1 MKVIIALIG
10 KAGAGKD
17 TIAQALASRNP
28 NWNMIVSCTT
38 RPMRDGEVEGVNY
51 HYLTNEQFAEKVING
66 DMLEATYFNE
76 WHYGTMASS
85 LKEGVNIGVFNPEGL
100 DCLTS
105 SPLDGVKVLSY
116 YIVCSNKERMIRQ
129 LNRERNPNVAEICRR
144 YTADEEDFDEEMLQD
159 FVYNRGLCRYRN
171 EKETDK
177 QDVVWAIEDDI
188 EHLVARGQLPI
199 EYKPVN

>member
-17 TIAQALASRNP
+17 TIARDLAHRNP

-38 RPMRDGEVEGVNY
+38 RPMRDNEVEGESY
-51 HYLTNEQFAEKVING
+51 YFLTNEQFAEKVLNG

-85 LKEGVNIGVFNPEGL
+85 LKEGVNIGVFNPEGF

-105 SPLDGVKVLSY
+105 SPLEDVIVYGY
-116 YIVCSNKERMIRQ
+116 YIVCSDKERMLRQ
-129 LNRERNPNVAEICRR
+129 LNRENKPNVSEICRR
-144 YTADEEDFDEEMLQD
+144 YFADEEDFNEEIIRD
-159 FVYNRGLCRYRN
+159 FILHRNMCKYRN
-171 EKETDK
+171 EKESDK

-188 EHLVARGQLPI
+188 EHLVARGRLSI
-199 EYKPVN
+199 EHKPVN

>member
-17 TIAQALASRNP
+17 TIARDLAHRNP

-38 RPMRDGEVEGVNY
+38 RPMRDNEVEGESY
-51 HYLTNEQFAEKVING
+51 YFLTNEQFAEKVLNG

-85 LKEGVNIGVFNPEGL
+85 LKEGVNIGVFNPEGF

-105 SPLDGVKVLSY
+105 SPLEDVIVYGY
-116 YIVCSNKERMIRQ
+116 YIVCSDKERMLRQ
-129 LNRERNPNVAEICRR
+129 LNRENKPNVSEICRR
-144 YTADEEDFDEEMLQD
+144 YFADEEDFNEEIIRD
-159 FVYNRGLCRYRN
+159 FIFHRNMCKYRN
-171 EKETDK
+171 EKESDK
-177 QDVVWAIEDDI
+177 QDIVWAIEDDI
-188 EHLVARGQLPI
+188 EHLVARGRLSI
-199 EYKPVN
+199 EHKPVN